1 MSRGRSAGIDG
12 FRIAA
17 AVMVIAIHTAPLSGI
32 SEDLDFVI
40 TYCIFRTAVPFF
52 FMTTGYFVLAPWV
65 RGGEKERRKVRR
77 FLKSTALLYL
87 VSTVL
92 YVPAAVY
99 SGGAPEDGAALAKQ
113 IFFDGTFYHLWYF
126 PAAILGCAIVM
137 ALLRCMTAELA
148 FVLAAAAYVFGTGGD
163 SWYGLAAELPG
174 MGRAYDAVFAFSSY
188 TRNGIFY
195 APVFLLLGVLIRRR
209 ELPGENDPAALE
221 GNDPAAEGKRA
232 GERSVGKRSAQEKR
246 KEQTRIWT
254 GSAVSAAV
262 MLAEGALTYACG
274 WQRHNSMYLALVP
287 LMYFLFRLLLSV
299 PGKAPAWARDISMLV
314 YVIHPAVLIGLRGV
328 SGAAGLDGILVEN
341 TLVQF
346 LSVTGASFAAA
357 AAIRLIREHLKQRF
371 GGIQR

>member
-40 TYCIFRTAVPFF
+40 TYCLFRTAVPFF
-52 FMTTGYFVLAPWV
+52 FMTTGYFVLAPWIW
-65 RGGEKERRKVRR
+65 GGEKDRRKVRR

-126 PAAILGCAIVM
+126 PAVILGCLIVM
-137 ALLRCMTAELA
+137 ALLRCMTAEGA
-148 FVLAAAAYVFGTGGD
+148 FVLAAAAYVFGAGGD

-209 ELPGENDPAALE
+209 ELPGENDPAA
-221 GNDPAAEGKRA
+221 EGKRA
-232 GERSVGKRSAQEKR
+232 GERSAGKRSAQEKR
-246 KEQTRIWT
+246 KEQTRIRT

-262 MLAEGALTYACG
+262 VLAEGALTYACG

-287 LMYFLFRLLLSV
+287 LMYFLFRLLLIV
-299 PGKAPAWARDISMLV
+299 PGNAPAWARDISMLV

-328 SGAAGLDGILVEN
+328 SGAAGLDGLLVEN